1 MSFARALLEQA
12 GVSVAP
18 GVDFDSERR
27 HIRLS
32 FAGNMGDVVEGI
44 ERIGRWL
51 R

>member
-1 MSFARALLEQA
+1 MWCVNAADARR
-12 GVSVAP
+12 VA
-18 GVDFDSERR
+18 FDSERR
-27 HIRLS
+27 AGHIRLS